1 MAAVE
6 EVEEAKPTSVQDVPE
21 ITTADLDVEAK
32 GAPTY
37 KVSDVARWFLGKTS
51 HWLRWAERRGFLTDP
66 NGEVVGARDDPG
78 ATRVYNLRDVERVV
92 RVLAH
97 HGAIS
102 ENHALLGLECVRIQA
117 ELHGMFEDPYEFEGR
132 SYPLTVDEVAEI
144 ASRSPTWVRAN
155 AASLGGVRR
164 QWDET
169 KNQESWRFP
178 EEGLD
183 ERIYEIMGEP

>member
-1 MAAVE
+1 MTAT
-6 EVEEAKPTSVQDVPE
+6 P
-21 ITTADLDVEAK
+21 ITADLDVEAD
-32 GAPTY
+32 GAPVY

-66 NGEVVGARDDPG
+66 DTNEIVGGRSAPPNNARF
-78 ATRVYNLRDVERVV
+78 YNLRDVERLV
-92 RVLAH
+92 RVLAF

-102 ENHALLGLECVRIQA
+102 ENHSLLGLECVRIQA
-117 ELHGMFEDPYEFEGR
+117 ELHAMFEDPHEHRGQ
-132 SYPLTVDEVAEI
+132 SYPLTVDEVAKI
-144 ASRSPTWVRAN
+144 ASRSTTWVRAH
-155 AASLGGVRR
+155 AVSLGGVRM

-183 ERIYEIMGEP
+183 ECIYEIMGEP

>member
-1 MAAVE
+1 MADDAAEPQSVT
-6 EVEEAKPTSVQDVPE
+6 EVQP
-21 ITTADLDVEAK
+21 ITADLDVEAK

-37 KVSDVARWFLGKTS
+37 KVSDVARWFLGKSS

-66 NGEVVGARDDPG
+66 DTGEVVGARDDQ
-78 ATRVYNLRDVERVV
+78 RKSRSYNLREAERLV

-102 ENHALLGLECVRIQA
+102 DHHALLGLECVRIQA

-132 SYPLTVDEVAEI
+132 SYPLTVDEVAKI
-144 ASRSPTWVRAN
+144 ASRSTTWVRAN

-183 ERIYEIMGEP
+183 EHIYEIQGEP